1 MSHFFLPP
9 ESLRIRLVANWR
21 SKSSSRCCANSAF
34 VSKSSDRSACNSS
47 IRYSRVA
54 DRSQCNDLTN
64 QHSTTKRL
72 ADSLEVGPGASG
84 MKSKHFASLL
94 VVGLFVFGASASAWC
109 QDCCKRSYTPSC
121 KVATKCDSC
130 RPCFANPLVDALQR
144 IDCALQRLLPCRKS
158 CCKTGCDV
166 KSSCYNKSPSLYGKR
181 ARCAKP
187 SCDAKPSCGCG
198 AVGVPIP
205 SEAGEADPFT
215 DDELEPPPIPT
226 VETGHSTQGDS
237 KVARRASPT
246 PAVKATSSSPQRFR
260 PVNASPLPRT
270 VSGQK
275 SALRREGATGST
287 AKRDEDKKKRAL
299 IDPVRLAEFVLH

>member
-1 MSHFFLPP
+1 
-9 ESLRIRLVANWR
+9 
-21 SKSSSRCCANSAF
+21 
-34 VSKSSDRSACNSS
+34 
-47 IRYSRVA
+47 
-54 DRSQCNDLTN
+54 
-64 QHSTTKRL
+64 
-72 ADSLEVGPGASG
+72 
-84 MKSKHFASLL
+84 MKSKHFASLM
-94 VVGLFVFGASASAWC
+94 VVGLLVLGASASAWS
-109 QDCCKRSYTPSC
+109 QDCCKRSYAPSC

-130 RPCFANPLVDALQR
+130 RPCLANPLVDVLQR

-166 KSSCYNKSPSLYGKR
+166 KSSCYSKSPALYGKR
-181 ARCAKP
+181 AFYGKRVRCAKS

-198 AVGVPIP
+198 AGAIPVP
-205 SEAGEADPFT
+205 AGTGEEDPFT
-215 DDELEPPPIPT
+215 DDELEAPPVPT
-226 VETGHSTQGDS
+226 VETAHAQGES

-287 AKRDEDKKKRAL
+287 AKRNEDKKKRAL